1 MSIFKSEDI
10 KEIIDELEDDI
21 NYKIKED
28 DIKYVTKYSAII
40 SESLVDSLLDA
51 LEKRGVKV
59 THVIIRKKKPDYEC
73 SYGYIFEENNNEYF
87 ILRE

>member
-10 KEIIDELEDDI
+10 KEIIHELEDDI

-51 LEKRGVKV
+51 LEKRGVKF
-59 THVIIRKKKPDYEC
+59 THVTIREKESDFKAVDC
-73 SYGYIFEENNNEYF
+73 YICLLYTSPSP
-87 ILRE
+87 RDS

>member
-59 THVIIRKKKPDYEC
+59 THVIIRKKNQTMNVHMVISLKKIIT
-73 SYGYIFEENNNEYF
+73 S
-87 ILRE
+87 ILY